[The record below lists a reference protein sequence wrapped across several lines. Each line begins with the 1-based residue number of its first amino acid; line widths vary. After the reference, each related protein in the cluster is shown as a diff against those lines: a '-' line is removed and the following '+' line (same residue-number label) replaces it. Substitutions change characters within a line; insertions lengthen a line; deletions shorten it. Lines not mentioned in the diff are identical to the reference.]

1 MVYSISSVISDIE
14 HEGHGPLVDLYYVKT
29 NSHQQSQQF
38 VQSCNDKAHKMNKV
52 LKHTIL
58 WAKRPRMYTIFIG
71 PKFDRWQPLSVTNWL
86 TPWPLVD
93 LIDVT
98 LACED
103 ANSKFVDAV
112 TVADDDGVGNNL
124 LQIWNLRFRQK
135 AKLLFRLWAQ
145 GLVKIW
151 SWSSGKIWC
160 WSLVSFFLLM
170 FCKGNVESKLN
181 LGRDCEARFGQ
192 DFEL

>member
-1 MVYSISSVISDIE
+1 MVIRIKSDSVDWKQKIGIANTSKKPSSNPFSGLGFSSLSTTAVPTIDALGRALWSVLMFFNYFLSDPSPIIVYPC
-14 HEGHGPLVDLYYVKT
+14 H
-29 NSHQQSQQF
+29 
-38 VQSCNDKAHKMNKV
+38 
-52 LKHTIL
+52 
-58 WAKRPRMYTIFIG
+58 
-71 PKFDRWQPLSVTNWL
+71 WL
-86 TPWPLVD
+86 THCCLVNF
-93 LIDVT
+93 IDVT

-103 ANSKFVDAV
+103 ANSKLVDAV

-160 WSLVSFFLLM
+160 WSLVSFLLLM

>member
-1 MVYSISSVISDIE
+1 MIIYYDSPGCSRLWPLSEVSHCSHEPEAYIKQIFLHIFRISSFFSE
-14 HEGHGPLVDLYYVKT
+14 DLIWFDFWLLKT
-29 NSHQQSQQF
+29 
-38 VQSCNDKAHKMNKV
+38 D
-52 LKHTIL
+52 
-58 WAKRPRMYTIFIG
+58 Y
-71 PKFDRWQPLSVTNWL
+71 WL
-86 TPWPLVD
+86 TSLLSHVLLWNFYW
-93 LIDVT
+93 T
-98 LACED
+98 YSCED
-103 ANSKFVDAV
+103 ANSKLVDAV

-160 WSLVSFFLLM
+160 WSLVSFLLLM

-181 LGRDCEARFGQ
+181 LGRDCELWFWT
-192 DFEL
+192 

>member
-1 MVYSISSVISDIE
+1 MGWALLLFCPAIISQPKHFAQKNSSTQINLLGKVETSKTSKSCFYRTRVRSLFT
-14 HEGHGPLVDLYYVKT
+14 LVT
-29 NSHQQSQQF
+29 NSLTH
-38 VQSCNDKAHKMNKV
+38 
-52 LKHTIL
+52 
-58 WAKRPRMYTIFIG
+58 
-71 PKFDRWQPLSVTNWL
+71 WL
-86 TPWPLVD
+86 THWLLFSKLYWCD
-93 LIDVT
+93 

-103 ANSKFVDAV
+103 ANSKLVDAV
-112 TVADDDGVGNNL
+112 IVADDDGVGNNL

>member
-1 MVYSISSVISDIE
+1 MPTVWWCRNSFQKRTLCFLSKWHLWRKAWDDYFYRTRVLSLFT
-14 HEGHGPLVDLYYVKT
+14 LVT
-29 NSHQQSQQF
+29 NSLT
-38 VQSCNDKAHKMNKV
+38 D
-52 LKHTIL
+52 
-58 WAKRPRMYTIFIG
+58 
-71 PKFDRWQPLSVTNWL
+71 WL
-86 TPWPLVD
+86 TDCLTDSLNHSCLVN

-103 ANSKFVDAV
+103 ANSKRVDAV
-112 TVADDDGVGNNL
+112 TVADDAGVGNNL

-160 WSLVSFFLLM
+160 WSLVSFLLLM